1 MPKKENVRKMF
12 DSIAPEYDKLN
23 HILSLDI
30 DRRWRKAAVK
40 EIVDTGSRLAVL
52 DVACGTADFSIAIA
66 RKISGGSLVTGVDL
80 SEKMLAIGRKKI
92 VEEGLTDKIVIEP
105 GDCERLRFPDENFD
119 RVAVAFGVRNFE
131 HLGTG
136 IKEMHRVLRPGGK
149 VVILELSVPGNPLL
163 RAMYKLYFLHILPA
177 VGGLVSGD
185 KAAYRY
191 LPASVLKFPEPKAFL
206 EIMESCGF
214 SEVRAESFSAGICR
228 MYTGIRK

>member
-131 HLGTG
+131 HLDTALG
-136 IKEMHRVLRPGGK
+136 EMCRVLRPGGHL
-149 VVILELSVPGNPLL
+149 VILELSEPEHFPMKQGYAVYSKVVIPALGRLL
-163 RAMYKLYFLHILPA
+163 SKDRSAYTYLPESIKAFPQGEIMQEIIRKAGFSQVEFKRLTMGTCTLYFA
-177 VGGLVSGD
+177 T
-185 KAAYRY
+185 K
-191 LPASVLKFPEPKAFL
+191 
-206 EIMESCGF
+206 
-214 SEVRAESFSAGICR
+214 
-228 MYTGIRK
+228 